1 MTFTKNDISTLSKII
16 KTVVRSEVS
25 NEVKDL
31 KSTLSAEIKL
41 SSMRIR
47 SSINELEDKV
57 KNVEVSM
64 TTLQNDM
71 TTVKSGVKKLRKDLE
86 KTIGFF
92 DSNDVSLH
100 NKLNKTRS
108 EIGLSEFNFA

>member
-1 MTFTKNDISTLSKII
+1 MLTKQDLNAIGNLIDIKFKTELKPIHNNI
-16 KTVVRSEVS
+16 KG
-25 NEVKDL
+25 L
-31 KSTLSAEIKL
+31 KTGVQ
-41 SSMRIR
+41 
-47 SSINELEDKV
+47 NLENSVD
-57 KNVEVSM
+57 N
-64 TTLQNDM
+64 LQKDM

-92 DSNDVSLH
+92 DNNDVNLH